1 MTNLEANK
9 QVVMQ
14 YVESFNRGDFDALRN
29 LFAIDALI
37 YGVLGWGEID
47 KAIPIW
53 QELHSGLAIELTVE
67 EIVAQGDTVAVR
79 YTERGTFQGTYR
91 GQAPTG
97 KSYELVAM
105 EWFSFRDGKIF
116 RRWGARDAASQARQ
130 LGMS

>member
-1 MTNLEANK
+1 MADLKAHK
-9 QVVMQ
+9 QVVLQ
-14 YVESFNRGDFDALRN
+14 YVEAFNCGDFTALED

-53 QELHSGLAIELTVE
+53 KELHTGLAIELTVE
-67 EIVAQGDTVAVR
+67 EIIAQGDTVAVR
-79 YTERGTFQGTYR
+79 YTERGTFKRTFR

-105 EWFSFRDGKIF
+105 EWFSFQ
-116 RRWGARDAASQARQ
+116 RWQNSPS
-130 LGMS
+130 LGCP